1 MAGIT
6 IYVIDKQNVEHRL
19 DNVIDVW
26 LDRLSF
32 SFNLGT
38 YRDSGVIYSS
48 PAGTAEAGVPTA
60 GIATGTTD
68 LVLPASPTPTTT
80 AVPFVTLPDQEAH
93 VAPRA
98 KIEIWSIFEFV
109 IDGWTL
115 GTGSGGQHLY
125 PFWKSSEVK
134 GIATRST
141 KTYAPVS

>member
-6 IYVIDKQNVEHRL
+6 IYVIDRQNVEHRL
-19 DNVIDVW
+19 DMVTDIW

-32 SFNLGT
+32 AFNKGT

-48 PAGTAEAGVPTA
+48 PAGTADAGVPTA
-60 GIATGTTD
+60 GIASGTSD
-68 LVLPASPTPTTT
+68 LVLPASATPSTT

-115 GTGSGGQHLY
+115 GTDSGGQHLY
-125 PFWKSSEVK
+125 PFFMAADVK

-141 KTYAPVS
+141 KTYVTG